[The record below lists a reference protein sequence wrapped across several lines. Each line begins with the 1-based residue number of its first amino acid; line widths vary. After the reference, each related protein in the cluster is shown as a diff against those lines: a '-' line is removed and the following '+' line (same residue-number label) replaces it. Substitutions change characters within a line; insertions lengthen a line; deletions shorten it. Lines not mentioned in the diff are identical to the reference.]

1 MSKLRRILLAAAALV
16 TGSAMALGLALTT
29 ANEAEVSPLT
39 GKQWVAA
46 IERTE
51 QQGTLTYFV
60 AIQNGYSIPAA
71 SSGYILGDCGSDKCG
86 AGYCDPFSQ
95 TCAGS
100 GGGACETSDDCGMCG
115 REDKACGAN
124 SECAITACDVKADS
138 HPRTLTYPY
147 RIGGLV
153 NGWRLARV
161 TSPRYFALGWKQL
174 ASEAAEVRFYKSYAD
189 VVTSCLANF
198 TPVQC
203 RNLVS
208 GVSECWLNTS
218 DGSYCRY
225 GLTYAVGVG
234 GVNPDGSP
242 ATCTVGVNH
251 VPFPCS
257 DEGRGQAWAAQAP
270 TEAWP
275 DDADLE
281 LPE

>member
-1 MSKLRRILLAAAALV
+1 MSKLKRILIAAAALV

-29 ANEAEVSPLT
+29 ANEAEVKPLT

-60 AIQNGYSIPAA
+60 AIQNGYAIPAA
-71 SSGYILGDCGSDKCG
+71 SSGYILGDCG
-86 AGYCDPFSQ
+86 
-95 TCAGS
+95 
-100 GGGACETSDDCGMCG
+100 GGACT
-115 REDKACGAN
+115 
-124 SECAITACDVKADS
+124 VKGS
-138 HPRTLTYPY
+138 NHPKELTYSY
-147 RIGGLV
+147 RLSDVV
-153 NGWRLARV
+153 NLWRLARV

-189 VVTSCLANF
+189 VVASCLTNF
-198 TPVQC
+198 TAVQC
-203 RNLVS
+203 RSLVS

-225 GLTYAVGVG
+225 GLKYDVGLG
-234 GVNPDGSP
+234 GVNPNGSP
-242 ATCTVGVNH
+242 ATCDVGVNH

-257 DEGRGQAWAAQAP
+257 DEGRGQAWAAGAP
-270 TEAWP
+270 TETFP